1 MSQPTCERQ
10 SISCWTLRK
19 GNNAVVELNSEQ
31 TEQIED
37 LLTQLEELDPAELP
51 VPAVELAALL
61 GEILEG
67 TDGS

>member
-1 MSQPTCERQ
+1 MSQPTCGRQ
-10 SISCWTLRK
+10 SISCWTLTR
-19 GNNAVVELNSEQ
+19 GNNAMVELNSEQ

-37 LLTQLEELDPAELP
+37 LLTQLEELDPTELP

>member
-10 SISCWTLRK
+10 SISCWTLRE
-19 GNNAVVELNSEQ
+19 GNNAMVELNSEQ

>member
-1 MSQPTCERQ
+1 M
-10 SISCWTLRK
+10 
-19 GNNAVVELNSEQ
+19 VELNSEQ

-51 VPAVELAALL
+51 IPAVELAALL

-67 TDGS
+67 TDGSE

>member
-1 MSQPTCERQ
+1 M
-10 SISCWTLRK
+10 
-19 GNNAVVELNSEQ
+19 VELNRQQ

-37 LLTQLEELDPAELP
+37 LLTQLEELDPAALP